1 MILGSTNSGGR
12 PQSARPEQKGQMI
25 SLCELTANWQKYD
38 RTIVH
43 IRAIYRAGNETSE
56 IYDADCPDSGNAA
69 WVPPNLDG
77 ALPLNIKKRLGEI
90 LRASGRARIVVTGEF
105 DGPKKVDIPS
115 GTSPELAKIM
125 STLDSRYGHM
135 NHWKFQFVFSEVE
148 SVEPVAASD
157 PWPRQTGEKKQ

>member
-1 MILGSTNSGGR
+1 MRLTRVVFILTAMILGGIYNSLGR
-12 PQSARPEQKGQMI
+12 SQSARPEQKGPTI

-38 RTIVH
+38 HTVVR

-56 IYDADCPDSGNAA
+56 VYDADCPDSGNSA

-77 ALPLNIKKRLGEI
+77 ALPLNIKSRLDEI

-115 GTSPELAKIM
+115 GT
-125 STLDSRYGHM
+125 
-135 NHWKFQFVFSEVE
+135 
-148 SVEPVAASD
+148 
-157 PWPRQTGEKKQ
+157 